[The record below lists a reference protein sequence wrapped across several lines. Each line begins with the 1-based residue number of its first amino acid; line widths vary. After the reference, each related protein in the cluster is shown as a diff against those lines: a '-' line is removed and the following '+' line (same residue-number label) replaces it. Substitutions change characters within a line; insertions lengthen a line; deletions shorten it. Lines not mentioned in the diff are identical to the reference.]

1 MPRSAFGR
9 HWWSRF
15 MAGLCLLCVVVALIP
30 LASILYESV
39 SRGLA
44 AFSPEFFSGGRLPSP
59 CNPALTTCPP
69 GSIWPAIEGSLTM
82 LGLASLVAIPIGILA
97 GIFLSEYGHLPVVG
111 WMRFFIDVM
120 TGIPSI
126 VVGIFVYALF
136 LDLAT
141 SGVFDT
147 SWVLSA
153 VAGSTALTIIMLPI
167 VARTTDESLRIV
179 PTSMREAGLA
189 LGIPRWRVTTSVVLS
204 TGRTSVVTGALL
216 AVARA
221 GGETAPLLMTT
232 TFAQYTIQKLNGPIA
247 ALPPLIYF
255 YGLSAYPN
263 WITLAWGAA
272 LVVVGIM
279 LAISV
284 AARLAAGTL
293 ASRSGLGGGG

>member
-1 MPRSAFGR
+1 
-9 HWWSRF
+9 
-15 MAGLCLLCVVVALIP
+15 MAALCLVCVVVALVP
-30 LASILYESV
+30 LASILFESV
-39 SRGLA
+39 VRGVA
-44 AFSPEFFSGGRLPSP
+44 AFSPQFFSGPHLPSP
-59 CNPALTTCPP
+59 CNPSIQSCPP
-69 GSIWPAIEGSLTM
+69 GSVWPAIEGSLTM
-82 LGLASLVAIPIGILA
+82 LGLASAFAIPIGIIA
-97 GIFLSEYGHLPVVG
+97 GIFLSEYGHLPVVS

-136 LDLAT
+136 LDLAND
-141 SGVFDT
+141 GVFDT

-153 VAGSTALTIIMLPI
+153 VAGATALTIIMLPI

-189 LGIPRWRVTTSVVLS
+189 LGIPRWRVTTSVILT
-204 TGRTSVVTGALL
+204 TGRTAVVTGALL

-232 TFAQYTIQKLNGPIA
+232 TFAQYSLQKLNGPIS
-247 ALPPLIYF
+247 ALPPLIYYF
-255 YGLSAYPN
+255 GLSAYPN

-293 ASRSGLGGGG
+293 ASRSGMGGGG